1 MKSNLIN
8 SLKLAALIALSVP
21 ASLFAEDKFIA
32 PVTWSDPTS
41 TNTSQVFDPAVLS
54 NNPLGVQNIN
64 QLDLSKL
71 GGLGLVD
78 PGNLGGQAAP
88 QPAGVCPRML
98 PQEFVY
104 FTMKQK
110 NIIDGRTQ
118 EQRTIS
124 SVEINSVITHV
135 NPVQQLQWI
144 TIRDTL
150 GCRYEF
156 NFQEHAVV
164 LKQFETLQAALI
176 NLNTTLGLG
185 VNKCGEGGGC
195 WAEIISAKQVVR

>member
-8 SLKLAALIALSVP
+8 SLKLAAIIALSIP

-78 PGNLGGQAAP
+78 PGNLAGQAAA
-88 QPAGVCPRML
+88 QPADVCFRVAQNDFIL
-98 PQEFVY
+98 L
-104 FTMKQK
+104 TMKQK
-110 NIIDGRTQ
+110 NLINRRNQ
-118 EQRTIS
+118 EIRTIAS
-124 SVEINSVITHV
+124 IEINSVITHI
-135 NPVQQLQWI
+135 NPIQQLQWV
-144 TIRDTL
+144 TIKDTL

-156 NFQEHAVV
+156 NFQDHVTV
-164 LKQFETLQAALI
+164 LKQFETLQSGLT
-176 NLNTTLGLG
+176 NLNSTIDIGAT
-185 VNKCGEGGGC
+185 NCGAAGGC
-195 WAEIISAKQVVR
+195 FAEMISAKQVAR